1 MATTYTWSFPTLE
14 AYPTSGENTNVVF
27 TIHWRLNADDGL
39 GHTSTVYGTQ
49 SVQYEEGQTFTAYA
63 ELTAEMVQ
71 SWVEDAMGE
80 EQVQSYKDNLATQIE
95 LQINPTS
102 VSLTAP
108 WNVSLTTP

>member
-14 AYPTSGENTNVVF
+14 AYPTAGEHTNVVF

-39 GHTSTVYGTQ
+39 GHIAEVYGTQ
-49 SVQYEEGQTFTAYA
+49 SVQYEEGQPFTAYA
-63 ELTAEMVQ
+63 ELTAEIVQ
-71 SWVEDAMGE
+71 SWVEGAMGE

-102 VSLTAP
+102 VSLPAP
-108 WNVSLTTP
+108 WNV